1 MTRLDAE
8 LVRRGMAR
16 SRRRAVELVLE
27 GKVRVAGAVAG
38 KPAQVV
44 GPEDPLDVDG
54 ADDSVSRGAHKLAG
68 ALEDLAALGTPLP
81 VAGARCLDAGASTG
95 GFTQVLLAE
104 GAVHVDAVDVGH
116 GQLDPTIA
124 ADPRVTAAEG
134 VNVRELTPAML
145 AAPPA
150 VVVADLSFISLT
162 LVVAALVDVL
172 APGGELLL
180 LVKPQFEVGRG
191 RLGAD
196 GVVTDDAL
204 RARAVLDVVAAAHAT
219 GRVEARAVLPSRL
232 PGPSGNRE
240 IFLHLVDPGEAR
252 HRLDLTGELDRAVA
266 AAVASRPAL
275 VRPPHLVPRRTA

>member
-54 ADDSVSRGAHKLAG
+54 GDDSVSRGAHKLAG
-68 ALEDLAALGTPLP
+68 ALDDLAALGTPLP

-95 GFTQVLLAE
+95 GFTQVLLTA
-104 GAVHVDAVDVGH
+104 GAAHVDAVDVGH
-116 GQLDPTIA
+116 GQLDPAIA

-134 VNVRELTPAML
+134 VNVRELTAVML
-145 AAPPA
+145 DAPPA

-204 RARAVLDVVAAAHAT
+204 RAQAVLDVVAAAHAT
-219 GRVEARAVLPSRL
+219 GRVEPRAVLPSRL

-240 IFLHLVDPGEAR
+240 IFLHLVDPGEQR

-266 AAVASRPAL
+266 AAVAGRPAL